1 MLIIL
6 KIHNDNIRINWSNLI
21 FKIYKKYMYRKHPN
35 AKGVFVFRKGSFGF
49 LIMLIIFYGV
59 ILKNSAH
66 IHCTLVMK
74 FMFFVSYYDIINHLD
89 LSDIFHEKNPKK
101 IINPSSLYLK
111 DWLFL
116 MVFGLLVF
124 CTVLFRSQ
132 ELLTSDVSNFII
144 PLWGNMVIKIIN
156 ITTGDSLISS
166 NDISYMSKLPFC
178 MHFIG
183 LIGVHFFLE
192 KNKNG

>member
-1 MLIIL
+1 
-6 KIHNDNIRINWSNLI
+6 
-21 FKIYKKYMYRKHPN
+21 
-35 AKGVFVFRKGSFGF
+35 
-49 LIMLIIFYGV
+49 MLIIFYGV
-59 ILKNSAH
+59 IFKNSAH

-166 NDISYMSKLPFC
+166 NDISYMSKLSFC